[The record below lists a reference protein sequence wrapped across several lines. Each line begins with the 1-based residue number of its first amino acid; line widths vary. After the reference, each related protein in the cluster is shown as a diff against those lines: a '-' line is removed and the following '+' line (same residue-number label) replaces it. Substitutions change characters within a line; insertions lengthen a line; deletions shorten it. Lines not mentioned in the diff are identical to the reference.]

1 VSTESPHIVYGS
13 NGGSMNDSNKQFKI
27 LSLNG
32 GGVRG
37 LFSITIL
44 AELER
49 VLAERN
55 NNPDL
60 AIGNYFDM
68 ITGASIGGIIAI
80 ALADGQK
87 ARDLQGKFHKAAP
100 DIFPRQSWVP
110 NCVRNI
116 YQLGKLLLSPLYKAN
131 NLEKAY

>member
-1 VSTESPHIVYGS
+1 MG
-13 NGGSMNDSNKQFKI
+13 DSQKQFKI

-49 VLAERN
+49 VLAERT

-60 AIGNYFDM
+60 AIGSYFDM

-80 ALADGQK
+80 AL
-87 ARDLQGKFHKAAP
+87 GK
-100 DIFPRQSWVP
+100 
-110 NCVRNI
+110 VRT
-116 YQLGKLLLSPLYKAN
+116 SS
-131 NLEKAY
+131 